1 MRSDADGIIFDLEDA
16 VAEGQKESARKLL
29 ASALN
34 DLAFGAKTVAVRING
49 IATTQ
54 MYKDV
59 IALAEQ
65 CPRLDLI
72 VQPMVEHAW
81 HVQCVATL
89 LDQVQRST
97 GNPRTIAIEAII
109 ETPLGLENLGRL
121 PKSLHGWRP

>member
-1 MRSDADGIIFDLEDA
+1 MLMNSLHPVRLLRSMLFVPATSERFFSTAIASDADGIIFDLEDA
-16 VAEGQKESARKLL
+16 VAEAQKESARELL
-29 ASALN
+29 VSAINRL
-34 DLAFGAKTVAVRING
+34 DFGLKTVAVRING

-54 MYKDV
+54 MYKDL

-97 GNPRTIAIEAII
+97 GN
-109 ETPLGLENLGRL
+109 
-121 PKSLHGWRP
+121 